1 MKRFISLKINV
12 LEIEKA
18 RLFIGQKGTY
28 LDAVCFLDDDSDQYG
43 NNGMITQSVS
53 QEEREA
59 GTRGAI
65 LGNAKIIK
73 FIGGDQESAPA
84 HQHKLSGSKMLDAS
98 NVPAT
103 EDDSSIPF

>member
-59 GTRGAI
+59 GTRGSI

-73 FIGGDQESAPA
+73 VMGEDRS
-84 HQHKLSGSKMLDAS
+84 HKQDNHPMPDAS
-98 NVPAT
+98 NLPAT
-103 EDDSSIPF
+103 EETEDIPF